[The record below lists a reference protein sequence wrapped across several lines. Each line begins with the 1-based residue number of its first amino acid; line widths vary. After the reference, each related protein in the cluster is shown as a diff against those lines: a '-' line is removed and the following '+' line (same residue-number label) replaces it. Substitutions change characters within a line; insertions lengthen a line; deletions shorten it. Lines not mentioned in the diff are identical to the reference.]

1 MSVKQKTSIEDVHG
15 VIDEAVVN
23 TVFGIFEA
31 VTKLNLLDDI
41 FNDLSEALI
50 AELHNQ
56 SFMEFNLELTEEQ
69 KEALKRVIAARGN
82 AAVRKYLANIDM
94 DKRTKDVYQ
103 VCKDKTESIVDRVL
117 ASIGQEVNRGAIINA
132 VAVQANAKN
141 EDYNE
146 ILLRTGKNSGDVTIP
161 INCVLISTNCVAV
174 IKTSCGKEPEQGKDA
189 ADSTV
194 METVPEADVSDDL
207 NISEREDNRA

>member
-1 MSVKQKTSIEDVHG
+1 MSVKQKTSIEDVQG
-15 VIDEAVVN
+15 AIDEVVVN

-94 DKRTKDVYQ
+94 DKRTKDVY
-103 VCKDKTESIVDRVL
+103 
-117 ASIGQEVNRGAIINA
+117 
-132 VAVQANAKN
+132 
-141 EDYNE
+141 
-146 ILLRTGKNSGDVTIP
+146 
-161 INCVLISTNCVAV
+161 
-174 IKTSCGKEPEQGKDA
+174 
-189 ADSTV
+189 
-194 METVPEADVSDDL
+194 
-207 NISEREDNRA
+207 

>member
-1 MSVKQKTSIEDVHG
+1 
-15 VIDEAVVN
+15 
-23 TVFGIFEA
+23 
-31 VTKLNLLDDI
+31 
-41 FNDLSEALI
+41 
-50 AELHNQ
+50 
-56 SFMEFNLELTEEQ
+56 
-69 KEALKRVIAARGN
+69 
-82 AAVRKYLANIDM
+82 
-94 DKRTKDVYQ
+94 
-103 VCKDKTESIVDRVL
+103 VL

-194 METVPEADVSDDL
+194 METVPEEKAEADVSDDL